1 MLGLSP
7 WIALVAFAL
16 AVLVVRL
23 LPPIDGSRIEQ
34 ALNSRWAVV
43 GAGVASGL
51 VSLWLWGSL
60 SRTPVIHDESAY
72 LLQAQLFA
80 HLRWTGAAPPI
91 PEFFE
96 QLHILVDGVLASKY
110 PPGNS
115 LILAFGVL
123 VGLPGLPVVIMTA
136 LAGALMFVLARR
148 IAGGAVALLT
158 WIVWQSAFPNIY
170 YHANYMSENVSAL
183 AWLVT
188 WWGILRWRDGGGR
201 KWLAAAA
208 GAVAWCMITRPMT
221 GLALGMVAL
230 SVVSWHCRS
239 RRAWRDLTPALGVA
253 ALILAIIPL
262 WSWRTTGD
270 PRVMPL
276 TLYTKIY
283 VPFDKPGFASGDSDR
298 PSPRL
303 PHDLLRIQN
312 AFYQQHLH
320 HTLSALPGIA
330 WSRIKMIDRDAFYEW
345 RGGLR
350 IFALI
355 GLLALTL
362 EGWIALAAFA
372 VQFILYLSYAH
383 PSWWTMY
390 YVECTPVLAFLVAAG
405 MGRVFTWVFA
415 SRNAQAESTI
425 ADGTYLTRL
434 AGAIR
439 NTLAAPMSADGR
451 RITTAALMIGFL
463 GLVATVGVTRDVK
476 ITLAQDHSFYDA
488 FTQLVRQIPDQRSIV
503 FVHYADKHL
512 DGLSLV
518 RNVPD
523 LARAPVW
530 TVYDRGDDNAR
541 LLALAP
547 DRMPYLFDEKSWTL
561 KPMNVPRR
569 EELSRSKSPADSLR
583 VLQAG
588 QRRR

>member
-7 WIALVAFAL
+7 WFVPVAFAL
-16 AVLVVRL
+16 AVLAVRL
-23 LPPIDGSRIEQ
+23 LPAFNATPVER
-34 ALNSRWAVV
+34 ALNSRWAPVWI
-43 GAGVASGL
+43 GAASGL

-60 SRTPVIHDESAY
+60 SRTPVIQDESAY

-80 HLRWTGAAPPI
+80 HLRWTGTAPPI

-96 QLHILVDGVLASKY
+96 QMHVFVDRALASKY

-115 LILAFGVL
+115 LLLTLGVL
-123 VGLPGLPVVIMTA
+123 VGLPALPVAIMNA

-148 IAGGAVALLT
+148 VGGGAVALLT

-170 YHANYMSENVSAL
+170 YHANYMSESVSSL

-188 WWGILRWRDGGGR
+188 WWSILRWRDGDGR

-208 GAVAWCMITRPMT
+208 GAVAWCMITRPVT
-221 GLALGMVAL
+221 GLALGIVAF
-230 SVVSWHCRS
+230 SVVLWYCRS
-239 RRAWRDLTPALGVA
+239 RRAWRDLIPALSVA
-253 ALILAIIPL
+253 AVILAIIPL

-283 VPFDKPGFASGDSDR
+283 VPFDKPGFGVGKDDR

-303 PHDLLRIQN
+303 PRDLRRIQS
-312 AFYQQHLH
+312 AFYQDHVYH
-320 HTLSALPGIA
+320 KVSALPRIA
-330 WSRIKMIDRDAFYEW
+330 SARIRMIDRDAFYEW

-350 IFALI
+350 VFMLI

-362 EGWIALAAFA
+362 EGWIALVAFA
-372 VQFILYLSYAH
+372 AQFMLYLTYAH
-383 PSWWTMY
+383 PAAWTMY
-390 YVECTPVLAFLVAAG
+390 YVEGTPVLAFLVALG
-405 MGRVFTWVFA
+405 MVRVFAWA
-415 SRNAQAESTI
+415 LAPRNAPAETST
-425 ADGTYLTRL
+425 AGAARLTRL
-434 AGAIR
+434 AQMVRTALRSPII
-439 NTLAAPMSADGR
+439 ADGR
-451 RITTAALMIGFL
+451 RLTTATLIVACA
-463 GLVATVGVTRDVK
+463 GLVAALRVTRDVK
-476 ITLAQDHSFYDA
+476 VTLAQDHSFYDA
-488 FTQLVRQIPDQRSIV
+488 FTQLVRQIPDQRAIV
-503 FVHYADKHL
+503 FVRYSDKHL

-523 LARAPVW
+523 LQKTAVW
-530 TVYDRGDDNAR
+530 TVYDRGEDNAR

-547 DRMPYLFDEKSWTL
+547 DRVPYLFDEKSWTL
-561 KPMNVPRR
+561 TAMNVPRR
-569 EELSRSKSPADSLR
+569 EELSRSKTSADSLR